1 MPIRVQPFAA
11 RLRAWRSR
19 SAGLRIAS
27 PLGPIRFDVG
37 YNNYQLES
45 GAVYTTNAAGD
56 LVLLRENFVQDR
68 KRPRYT
74 LHFSV
79 GQAF

>member
-1 MPIRVQPFAA
+1 
-11 RLRAWRSR
+11 
-19 SAGLRIAS
+19 
-27 PLGPIRFDVG
+27 
-37 YNNYQLES
+37 
-45 GAVYTTNAAGD
+45 VYTTNAAGD